1 MVWCEIWMRGV
12 AGWLGVER
20 RMGACGHVM
29 CGCGGVWSGLL
40 WTVMAVCLGS
50 GRVDTS
56 AGGCGWQSR
65 HDREGSAGEARR
77 RERDVEGVCVFV
89 GCCMGI
95 VRGVGWYR
103 APCFSVW
110 C

>member
-1 MVWCEIWMRGV
+1 
-12 AGWLGVER
+12 
-20 RMGACGHVM
+20 
-29 CGCGGVWSGLL
+29 
-40 WTVMAVCLGS
+40 MAVCLVGS

-77 RERDVEGVCVFV
+77 RERDVEGVCVCV

-95 VRGVGWYR
+95 VRGVGGG
-103 APCFSVW
+103 SVDGGMGTLTE
-110 C
+110 

>member
-1 MVWCEIWMRGV
+1 M
-12 AGWLGVER
+12 
-20 RMGACGHVM
+20 
-29 CGCGGVWSGLL
+29 

-56 AGGCGWQSR
+56 AGGCGWQPR

>member
-1 MVWCEIWMRGV
+1 MWACDVWVRWC
-12 AGWLGVER
+12 VEWFA
-20 RMGACGHVM
+20 MDCD
-29 CGCGGVWSGLL
+29 GGVF
-40 WTVMAVCLGS
+40 GS

-77 RERDVEGVCVFV
+77 RERDVEGMCVFV

-95 VRGVGWYR
+95 VRGGRGTVVCAWL
-103 APCFSVW
+103 
-110 C
+110 

>member
-1 MVWCEIWMRGV
+1 VWACDVWVR
-12 AGWLGVER
+12 WCVECFA
-20 RMGACGHVM
+20 M
-29 CGCGGVWSGLL
+29 
-40 WTVMAVCLGS
+40 WTVMAVCLVGS

-77 RERDVEGVCVFV
+77 RERDVEGVCV

-95 VRGVGWYR
+95 VRGVGGG
-103 APCFSVW
+103 SVDGGMGTLTE
-110 C
+110 